1 MYMSKQ
7 SRRDLIN
14 LINIGNKIN
23 ESMRIVKNY
32 GDNIYNT
39 QEVLIARSSQK
50 ASRLLPWH

>member
-23 ESMRIVKNY
+23 ESMSNSKELWR
-32 GDNIYNT
+32 
-39 QEVLIARSSQK
+39 
-50 ASRLLPWH
+50 